1 MIRTTPG
8 PVKAHGNSR
17 GTPRRRRLLL
27 WSALP
32 VLLLLCVAGKLL
44 SVGLLAG
51 QAAGAFAARDAA
63 AATMAAEGLGLA
75 NVVEPHKAPFA
86 AGDAQVLA
94 GDYAAAR
101 PLFEDALDAVP
112 RGSGDECIIRVNL
125 SLAVEKTGDANLR
138 TQDPASAAALYGEA
152 LDIVEAAPP
161 GCFSAGADGQAG
173 EQLTEAQG
181 RLNEKLA
188 AGQAPEPAEE
198 APQEDAPEEPDSP
211 QQSRLEQLK
220 DSARQAQRERN
231 SGREREEYLRDTEYA
246 PGPDRPW

>member
-1 MIRTTPG
+1 MIRTKRGRT
-8 PVKAHGNSR
+8 KAGVNSR
-17 GTPRRRRLLL
+17 ETPRRRRLLL

-32 VLLLLCVAGKLL
+32 VLLLLCLAGKLL

-51 QAAGAFAARDAA
+51 QAASAFAAGDAA
-63 AATMAAEGLGLA
+63 EAKTAAEGLGLA

-112 RGSGDECIIRVNL
+112 RGSADECIIRVNL
-125 SLAVEKTGDANLR
+125 SLAVEKAGDARLL
-138 TQDPASAAALYGEA
+138 TEDPASAAALYGEA
-152 LDIVEAAPP
+152 LDIVDAAPA
-161 GCFSAGADGQAG
+161 GCFSAGAAGQAG
-173 EQLTEAQG
+173 EQLTEAKG
-181 RLNEKLA
+181 RLNQKLA
-188 AGQAPEPAEE
+188 AGQPPVSTEVT
-198 APQEDAPEEPDSP
+198 PQEDAPEEPESP
-211 QQSRLEQLK
+211 QQSQLEQLE